1 MLMVR
6 SRKELKNV
14 FKLLEEKMNDN
25 RKYKIEKVKQ
35 FEYLGVI

>member
-1 MLMVR
+1 MVR